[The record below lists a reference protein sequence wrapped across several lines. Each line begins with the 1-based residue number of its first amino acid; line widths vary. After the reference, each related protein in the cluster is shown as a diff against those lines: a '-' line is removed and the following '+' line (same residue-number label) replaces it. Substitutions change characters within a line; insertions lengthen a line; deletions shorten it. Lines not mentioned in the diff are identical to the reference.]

1 MENETNEVEENKLLA
16 ETVDTLQA
24 SEFMPV
30 EPDQELLPKKPGR
43 PKGSKN
49 KVDERMLSNALQRRL
64 KSRRLAA
71 DVADVLIDKA
81 LDGNLTAIEMMWT
94 RAEGK
99 PKQGIGND
107 QNIPFQIQVVR

>member
-1 MENETNEVEENKLLA
+1 MENETSSGEENKSLA
-16 ETVDTLQA
+16 ETVDTPQA

-30 EPDQELLPKKPGR
+30 EQDQELLPKKAGR

-81 LDGNLTAIEMMWT
+81 LSGNLTAIEMMWT